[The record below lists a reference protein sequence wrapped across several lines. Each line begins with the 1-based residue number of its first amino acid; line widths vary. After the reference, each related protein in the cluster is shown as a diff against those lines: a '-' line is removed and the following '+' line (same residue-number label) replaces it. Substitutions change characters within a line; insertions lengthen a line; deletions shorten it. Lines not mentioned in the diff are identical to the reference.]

1 MNLITYENGTIRLD
15 PKAYSK
21 HDELVSAIL
30 ISLFTDA
37 RATDEEFEQVKD
49 WELSKRGYWADQL
62 AGVSTGSK
70 LWLLKRAS
78 KNQDTLE
85 RAQSYAQDALL
96 WLVQDNIAQS
106 LNVETSYEQDD
117 LLIDI
122 KINGDHIQVRYR
134 G

>member
-15 PKAYSK
+15 TKADSK

-62 AGVSTGSK
+62 DGVSTGSK
-70 LWLLKRAS
+70 LWLLKRAP
-78 KNQDTLE
+78 KDQDTLE
-85 RAQSYAQDALL
+85 RAQSYTQDALI
-96 WLVQDNIAQS
+96 WLVEDNLAQS
-106 LNVETSYEQDD
+106 LDVKTSYEQDD
-117 LLIDI
+117 LLIAI
-122 KINGDHIQVRYR
+122 SLNGTLIQVLYR

>member
-1 MNLITYENGTIRLD
+1 MNLARYDNGKIQLD
-15 PKAYSK
+15 FKADSK
-21 HDELVSAIL
+21 QDNLISAVI

-37 RATDEEFEQVKD
+37 RATDEEFEQVKE

-62 AGVSTGSK
+62 DGVSTGSK
-70 LWLLKRAS
+70 LWLLKRVP
-78 KNQDTLE
+78 KDQDTLE
-85 RAQSYAQDALL
+85 RAQSYTQDALL